1 MNENYENPFK
11 VSEPSRINRTN
22 KIKDLILRTL
32 AYIIYFIVSGFAGKL
47 ATLLIRPVLSLIIA
61 DNPDLENIILYCI
74 AIAVTL
80 ALLAFFSFRN
90 GCSDA
95 ELLNFS
101 YFRTLLSCIL
111 AAVIFF
117 LLCIFAKIYYLPSG
131 ENILEYIM
139 YPFFPPSVIIDFLIY
154 VPIIGTI
161 YSWVGENI
169 FCLILTMPIGILA
182 AVVFYGLARL
192 IWITGF
198 GKKDKKDKFDI
209 QDERDFFDMASSF
222 SSKPESKTKHTK
234 TQIK

>member
-1 MNENYENPFK
+1 MNENYEKFFK
-11 VSEPSRINRTN
+11 VSETSKINKR
-22 KIKDLILRTL
+22 KDLILRML

-47 ATLLIRPVLSLIIA
+47 ATLLVRPVLSLIIA

-101 YFRTLLSCIL
+101 YFRTLLSCTL
-111 AAVIFF
+111 AAVIFS
-117 LLCIFAKIYYLPSG
+117 LLCIFAKIYYRPSG
-131 ENILEYIM
+131 ENILEYTM

-161 YSWVGENI
+161 YSWVSENI
-169 FCLILTMPIGILA
+169 FSLVLTIPVGILA
-182 AVVFYGLARL
+182 AVVFYGLARFM
-192 IWITGF
+192 WITGF
-198 GKKDKKDKFDI
+198 GKKEKKDKFDI
-209 QDERDFFDMASSF
+209 QEERDFFNMASPF
-222 SSKPESKTKHTK
+222 SSKPESKSKHTK